1 MDPDFLLVDMRLGY
15 QKRITFASLGA
26 DRIMNV
32 KRRYTIFLTSILYL
46 VAMATHVPYSVD
58 QYNRWT
64 KLSTSELMR
73 RGQDYLQNKGWADSA
88 MVCYSIVADR
98 AQHNGLDSKEMYHI
112 ARALNN
118 IGYIYAAYYY
128 DYQKA
133 YENVK
138 RSMELSRQYG
148 FNNNL
153 AYVYMNMA
161 SILDSRNRLVSDET
175 LSTEV
180 LDNTRLAFDVAV
192 KSGEWNVAVTSIYN
206 MLDMIHDKGEAELIA
221 PDLARFKGLQLSDS
235 VEMWQCTRMFCQATE
250 AFQDGQYQQALNYYD
265 KMLSEAQ
272 NVTTNRQQCIIKAM
286 QQKAAV
292 LAVMHRYEEAISCL
306 QQVKQIAINHG
317 MQSELIDNYK
327 AMAQVYVGM
336 GNRQMAEQLDYKYLK
351 ARDEFIHKSHAEML
365 EKSRF
370 LDEMSRVNEQVAQIQ
385 AKHERAHQLLLM
397 VCLITAI
404 ILIALLLLVR
414 SNIKQRNYIR
424 HLYEKNVQLLDVK
437 VAADQPA
444 SHAVDKQEESA
455 PKYQSQL
462 DQESKDRL
470 FERINHVMDD
480 ITIICKPDFSLQQLA
495 TLVGS
500 NYKYVSQVVNERYGK
515 SFKQV
520 LNEQRVREAC
530 RILNEP
536 NQSAH
541 LTIEAI
547 AANLGFNSRSNF
559 TVTFKRITG
568 ISPSDFMKMAKE
580 K

>member
-1 MDPDFLLVDMRLGY
+1 MR
-15 QKRITFASLGA
+15 GA
-26 DRIMNV
+26 NAYNV
-32 KRRYTIFLTSILYL
+32 G
-46 VAMATHVPYSVD
+46 
-58 QYNRWT
+58 QYNSMARY
-64 KLSTSELMR
+64 STDELMR

-88 MVCYSIVADR
+88 MVCYSIVASRIQFKNQDNR
-98 AQHNGLDSKEMYHI
+98 QMYQI
-112 ARALNN
+112 ASALNN
-118 IGYIYAAYYY
+118 AGYIYAVYFY

-148 FNNNL
+148 FDSNL
-153 AYVYMNMA
+153 AYAYINMA
-161 SILDSRNRLVSDET
+161 SIIVNRNRLISDEVLT
-175 LSTEV
+175 TEA

-192 KSGEWNVAVTSIYN
+192 KAGEWNVAVTSIYN
-206 MLDMIHDKGEAELIA
+206 MLDMINDKADYSLIK
-221 PDLARFKGLQLSDS
+221 PDLARFKNLQVTDS
-235 VEMWQCTRMFCQATE
+235 VEMWQCTRMFCQAAE
-250 AFQDGQYQQALNYYD
+250 AFQAGDYPQALNYYD
-265 KMLSEAQ
+265 QMLLKAQ
-272 NVTTNRQQCIIKAM
+272 EVTTNRQQCIIEAM
-286 QQKAAV
+286 QQKAVV
-292 LAVMHRYEEAISCL
+292 LDAMHRYEDAVSVLRDVER
-306 QQVKQIAINHG
+306 IAIDNG
-317 MQSELIDNYK
+317 MQSELISTYQ
-327 AMAQVYVGM
+327 AMAKVYANM
-336 GNRQMAEQLDYKYLK
+336 GNRQMADQLDYKYLK
-351 ARDEFIHKSHAEML
+351 ARDEFVHKSHAQML

-530 RILNEP
+530 RMFNDTERYG
-536 NQSAH
+536 N

>member
-1 MDPDFLLVDMRLGY
+1 MR
-15 QKRITFASLGA
+15 GA
-26 DRIMNV
+26 NAYNV
-32 KRRYTIFLTSILYL
+32 G
-46 VAMATHVPYSVD
+46 
-58 QYNRWT
+58 QYNSMARY
-64 KLSTSELMR
+64 STDELMR

-88 MVCYSIVADR
+88 MVCYSIVASRIQFKNQDNR
-98 AQHNGLDSKEMYHI
+98 QMYQI
-112 ARALNN
+112 ASALNN
-118 IGYIYAAYYY
+118 AGYIYAVYFY

-148 FNNNL
+148 FDSNL
-153 AYVYMNMA
+153 AYAYINMA
-161 SILDSRNRLVSDET
+161 SIIVNRNRLISDEVLT
-175 LSTEV
+175 TEA

-192 KSGEWNVAVTSIYN
+192 KAGEWNVAVTSIYN
-206 MLDMIHDKGEAELIA
+206 MLDMINDKADYSLIK
-221 PDLARFKGLQLSDS
+221 PDLARFKNLQVTDS
-235 VEMWQCTRMFCQATE
+235 VEMWQCTRMFCQAAE
-250 AFQDGQYQQALNYYD
+250 AFQAGDYPQALNYYD
-265 KMLSEAQ
+265 QMLLKAQ
-272 NVTTNRQQCIIKAM
+272 EVTTNRQQCIIEAM

-397 VCLITAI
+397 MSLIAVI
-404 ILIALLLLVR
+404 ILIALVLLVR

-437 VAADQPA
+437 VADTVLAAQPEGE
-444 SHAVDKQEESA
+444 QEDSA
-455 PKYQSQL
+455 PKYQGLL

-470 FERINHVMDD
+470 FNQIKRVMDD
-480 ITIICKPDFSLQQLA
+480 MSIICKPDFSLQQLA
-495 TLVGS
+495 DLVGS
-500 NYKYVSQVVNERYGK
+500 NYKYVSQVLNECYGK

-530 RILNEP
+530 RMFNDTERYG
-536 NQSAH
+536 N

>member
-1 MDPDFLLVDMRLGY
+1 MKQLFAILLTLLVSVSAQEAHAYNVNQHNCLDRL
-15 QKRITFASLGA
+15 TTA
-26 DRIMNV
+26 
-32 KRRYTIFLTSILYL
+32 
-46 VAMATHVPYSVD
+46 
-58 QYNRWT
+58 
-64 KLSTSELMR
+64 ELML
-73 RGQDYLQNKGWADSA
+73 RGQDFLQNKGWVDSA
-88 MVCYSIVADR
+88 MVCYSIVANR
-98 AQHNGLDSKEMYHI
+98 AQDNNLESKEIYQI

-118 IGYIYAAYYY
+118 IGYISATYYY
-128 DYQKA
+128 DFQKA
-133 YENVK
+133 YENLNK
-138 RSMELSRQYG
+138 SMELSKLYG
-148 FNNNL
+148 FDNNL
-153 AYVYMNMA
+153 AYSYLNMA
-161 SILDSRNRLVSDET
+161 SIIDSRNRLFANDA
-175 LSTEV
+175 LSTET
-180 LDNTRLAFDVAV
+180 LDNTKLAFDFAV
-192 KSGEWNVAVTSIYN
+192 KAKEWNVAVTSIYN
-206 MLDMIHDKGEAELIA
+206 MLDMIHNKADFELIT
-221 PDLARFKGLQLSDS
+221 PDLTRFKNLQLTDS
-235 VEMWQCTRMFCQATE
+235 VEMWQCTRMFCKATE
-250 AFQDGQYQQALNYYD
+250 AFQAGQYQQALNYYE
-265 KMLSEAQ
+265 KMLGEAQ
-272 NVTTNRQQCIIKAM
+272 EITTNRQQCIIKAM

-292 LAVMHRYEEAISCL
+292 LAVMRHYEEAISCL
-306 QQVKQIAINHG
+306 REVEHIALDNG

-370 LDEMSRVNEQVAQIQ
+370 LDELSRVNEQAAQIQ

-437 VAADQPA
+437 VTAEQPA
-444 SHAVDKQEESA
+444 SHSVEKQEDSA

-470 FERINHVMDD
+470 FERIKDVMND
-480 ITIICKPDFSLQQLA
+480 IAIICKPDFSLQQLA
-495 TLVGS
+495 IQVGS
-500 NYKYVSQVVNERYGK
+500 NYKYVSQVVNESYGK

-530 RILNEP
+530 RILNDP

>member
-1 MDPDFLLVDMRLGY
+1 MFKKQNLVILL
-15 QKRITFASLGA
+15 
-26 DRIMNV
+26 
-32 KRRYTIFLTSILYL
+32 ILVL
-46 VAMATHVPYSVD
+46 VAVAMRGANAYNVG
-58 QYNRWT
+58 QYNRMARY
-64 KLSTSELMR
+64 STDELMR

-88 MVCYSIVADR
+88 MVCYSIVASRIQFKNQDNR
-98 AQHNGLDSKEMYHI
+98 QMYQI
-112 ARALNN
+112 ASALNN
-118 IGYIYAAYYY
+118 AGYIYAVYFY

-148 FNNNL
+148 FDSNL
-153 AYVYMNMA
+153 AYAYINMA
-161 SILDSRNRLVSDET
+161 SIIVNRNRLISDEVLT
-175 LSTEV
+175 TEA

-192 KSGEWNVAVTSIYN
+192 KAGEWNVAVTSIYN
-206 MLDMIHDKGEAELIA
+206 MLDMINDKADFSLIK
-221 PDLARFKGLQLSDS
+221 PDLARFKNLQVTDS
-235 VEMWQCTRMFCQATE
+235 VEMWQCTRMFCQAAE
-250 AFQDGQYQQALNYYD
+250 AFQAGDYPQALNYYD
-265 KMLSEAQ
+265 QMLLKAQ
-272 NVTTNRQQCIIKAM
+272 EVTTNRQQCIIEAM
-286 QQKAAV
+286 QQKAVV
-292 LAVMHRYEEAISCL
+292 LDAMHRYEDAVSVLRDVER
-306 QQVKQIAINHG
+306 IAIDNG
-317 MQSELIDNYK
+317 MQSEVISTYQ
-327 AMAQVYVGM
+327 AMAKVYANM
-336 GNRQMAEQLDYKYLK
+336 GNRQMADQLDYKYLK
-351 ARDEFIHKSHAEML
+351 ARDEFVHKSHAQML

-370 LDEMSRVNEQVAQIQ
+370 LDEMRRVNEQVEQIQ

-397 VCLITAI
+397 VSVIAAI
-404 ILIALLLLVR
+404 ILIALVLLVR

-437 VAADQPA
+437 DSAAPVPA
-444 SHAVDKQEESA
+444 PAERLPTKKHDETP

-462 DQESKDRL
+462 DQESKDHL
-470 FERINHVMDD
+470 FESIKRVMDD
-480 ITIICKPDFSLQQLA
+480 MTIICKPDFSLQQLA

-500 NYKYVSQVVNERYGK
+500 NYKYVSQVVNECYGK

-530 RILNEP
+530 LILNDT

>member
-1 MDPDFLLVDMRLGY
+1 MDQRFSLMFKKQLCAILIMLLASVMMR
-15 QKRITFASLGA
+15 GA
-26 DRIMNV
+26 NAYNINQHNQWV
-32 KRRYTIFLTSILYL
+32 K
-46 VAMATHVPYSVD
+46 V
-58 QYNRWT
+58 
-64 KLSTSELMR
+64 STEDLMR
-73 RGQDYLQNKGWADSA
+73 RGQDYLQNKGWVDSA
-88 MVCYSIVADR
+88 LVCYTIVANR
-98 AQHNGLDSKEMYHI
+98 ARRTDQDSKEMYQI

-118 IGYIYAAYYY
+118 IGYIYATYYY

-138 RSMELSRQYG
+138 RSMEMSKQYG
-148 FNNNL
+148 FDNNL
-153 AYVYMNMA
+153 AYAYINMA
-161 SILDSRNRLVSDET
+161 SIIDNRNRLVSDGI

-192 KSGEWNVAVTSIYN
+192 KAGEWNVAVTSIYN
-206 MLDMIHDKGEAELIA
+206 MLDMINDKGDYGLIA
-221 PDLARFKGLQLSDS
+221 PDLARFKSLQLTDS

-250 AFQDGQYQQALNYYD
+250 AFQAGHYPQALNYYD
-265 KMLSEAQ
+265 QMLLKAQ
-272 NVTTNRQQCIIKAM
+272 EVTTNRQQCIIEAM
-286 QQKAAV
+286 QQKAVV
-292 LAVMHRYEEAISCL
+292 LDAMHRYEDAVSVLRDVE
-306 QQVKQIAINHG
+306 QIAIDNG
-317 MQSELIDNYK
+317 MQSELISTYQ
-327 AMAQVYVGM
+327 AMAKVYADM
-336 GNRQMAEQLDYKYLK
+336 GNRQMADQLDYKYLK
-351 ARDEFIHKSHAEML
+351 ARDEFVHKSHAQML

-370 LDEMSRVNEQVAQIQ
+370 LDEMRRVNEQVEQIQ

-397 VCLITAI
+397 VSVIAAI
-404 ILIALLLLVR
+404 ILIALVLLVR

-437 VAADQPA
+437 GATAPTVEHP
-444 SHAVDKQEESA
+444 DKEQDETP

-470 FERINHVMDD
+470 YESIRRVMDD
-480 ITIICKPDFSLQQLA
+480 MAIICKPDFSLQQLA
-495 TLVGS
+495 TLVSS
-500 NYKYVSQVVNERYGK
+500 NYKYVSQVLNERYGK